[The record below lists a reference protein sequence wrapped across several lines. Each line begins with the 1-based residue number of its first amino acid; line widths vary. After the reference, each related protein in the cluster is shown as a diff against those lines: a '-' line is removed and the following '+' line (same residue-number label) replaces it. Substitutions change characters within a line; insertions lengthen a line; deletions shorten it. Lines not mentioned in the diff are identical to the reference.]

1 MIQKERPPIRS
12 PFVDDRRRRGFHVHR
27 GSDSWN
33 RQGPP
38 ASFSTVMPVGL
49 SCLCSRNILLH
60 DRCMPPPTAHARVE
74 VHACSP
80 TSPIYRIVFPSI
92 RIEQYRNPFDN
103 FFIFRKSR
111 SIEIVWKKEICVSPF
126 LFSFPSRTSGRCFNT
141 LVFCG
146 EREISTMSWRK
157 LGEEVSRREGEEEE
171 EERGRGE
178 SIEKCRVDLWSTLG
192 DGCLAEIKGENPWHV
207 AHRKEAFRKKANA
220 SPIFTRDNKDI
231 RN

>member
-12 PFVDDRRRRGFHVHR
+12 PFVDDRRRRDFHVHR

-146 EREISTMSWRK
+146 ERERFPRWVGESWAKRF
-157 LGEEVSRREGEEEE
+157 REGK
-171 EERGRGE
+171 GR
-178 SIEKCRVDLWSTLG
+178 
-192 DGCLAEIKGENPWHV
+192 
-207 AHRKEAFRKKANA
+207 RKKKRGGGAREM
-220 SPIFTRDNKDI
+220 SSGPLIDSWGRLPRRDKGWESLTRGPPKGSFPQESKRIADFHEGQ
-231 RN
+231 